1 MMDEK
6 VSFFYLPMQH
16 PNKNWKTPSS
26 FCLRSESPFR
36 LLEILLV
43 GEEALV
49 VGVALAGAAAVE
61 SVEGFFRVGA
71 SGRASS
77 LTTTGTTVSFWK
89 IRVEKERTITPFT
102 VLFYTIN
109 KQNQVLQTTYQ
120 SRSLAKRIYN
130 SSPNFQKNQLHIP
143 KIIEI
148 SFF

>member
-89 IRVEKERTITPFT
+89 IRVEKERTITKPFT
-102 VLFYTIN
+102 VRLYTIN
-109 KQNQVLQTTYQ
+109 KQNKVLQTT
-120 SRSLAKRIYN
+120 SREVYWHEFEFSL
-130 SSPNFQKNQLHIP
+130 NFQKNGID
-143 KIIEI
+143 KK
-148 SFF
+148 

>member
-1 MMDEK
+1 
-6 VSFFYLPMQH
+6 MQH

-36 LLEILLV
+36 LLETLLV

-89 IRVEKERTITPFT
+89 IRHYMFRIKRRGKLWEKK
-102 VLFYTIN
+102 L
-109 KQNQVLQTTYQ
+109 KTTSQY
-120 SRSLAKRIYN
+120 R
-130 SSPNFQKNQLHIP
+130 
-143 KIIEI
+143 
-148 SFF
+148 

>member
-1 MMDEK
+1 MKLEMSVAFGSRTLMMDEK

-77 LTTTGTTVSFWK
+77 LTTTGTTVSF
-89 IRVEKERTITPFT
+89 
-102 VLFYTIN
+102 
-109 KQNQVLQTTYQ
+109 
-120 SRSLAKRIYN
+120 
-130 SSPNFQKNQLHIP
+130 
-143 KIIEI
+143 
-148 SFF
+148 